1 MWLSAVG
8 TTPQTIPGYAV
19 NPWRGIRLVVRGR

>member
-8 TTPQTIPGYAV
+8 VTPQTIPGYSI
-19 NPWRGIRLVVRGR
+19 NPWRGLRIAVLS